1 MAGTEREPVDSQERE
16 AGVAVQAEREHP
28 ALPGQD
34 LSDIMYTCQAKDQMM
49 ILHRPGNE
57 FTVNIICDINKM

>member
-1 MAGTEREPVDSQERE
+1 MLRTLVSIKPSNDNTLTYWIETNTCVTGTEWEPVDSQERE

-34 LSDIMYTCQAKDQMM
+34 LS
-49 ILHRPGNE
+49 HRE
-57 FTVNIICDINKM
+57 